1 MKVWEVIQ
9 EDTTSGGIATS
20 MGGGNGFVNG
30 GPGTIQRKKKK
41 KTEDSNAPV
50 ASDKSKMIRRN
61 PSDWKKYQLKKL

>member
-1 MKVWEVIQ
+1 MRVWEVIQ
-9 EDTTSGGIATS
+9 EDTFSGSIATS

-61 PSDWKKYQLKKL
+61 P

>member
-30 GPGTIQRKKKK
+30 GPGTKQRSKKN

-50 ASDKSKMIRRN
+50 ASDESKMIRRN
-61 PSDWKKYQLKKL
+61 P